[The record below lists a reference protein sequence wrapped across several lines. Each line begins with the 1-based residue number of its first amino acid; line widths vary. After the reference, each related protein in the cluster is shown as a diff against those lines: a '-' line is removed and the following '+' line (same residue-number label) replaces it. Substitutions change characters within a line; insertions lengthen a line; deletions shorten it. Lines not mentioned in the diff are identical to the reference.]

1 MTSDAQRAAG
11 YLLPN
16 PLTGYPTIC
25 VSFLIPDALEYR
37 GAVRGQLKALGDWWM
52 WEKSYEPGDRRA
64 AQAARIFEQLIAETL
79 GFGNDCFPDTSGCW
93 EYGNT
98 SYIIEYFPNHP
109 HDQNTPV
116 GYLFPPW
123 YIAPPINLIGAPN
136 GAAVTD
142 IARFPYVPGQP
153 AESLPRFRVHFT
165 GTGVIELHLVR
176 INFGGNAIIQ
186 VDNDLLQVEVVGLN
200 QDNVA
205 IPPETEDV
213 IIIERTFTTPGA
225 HHIDVT
231 IVPVLQNDI
240 PPVYFG
246 GGLMKI
252 VTCGFDNMAESIE
265 WRTIALDAQ
274 CDQLQWK
281 YTTEDDTAWRNV
293 GSPICDGS
301 PGVPGDDGREIE
313 LSAIAIDDLCKQV
326 RWRYVGE
333 SSWTNLA
340 VICDGAQGEQGLPGE
355 CPECPPT
362 GTVPS
367 EETDPDTSE
376 NNCAGAFGV
385 ANIVRETFFY
395 NLDQLEVIGMG
406 FDAAINLIT
415 LNLKETLDALPI
427 IGLLTASLQ
436 TIVTLGIPAVRL
448 QVSGPEFIDDITCM
462 LYCAVEEEGAF
473 NQTSFDA
480 WIAEMSGAGVQPQ
493 FIDLAQNHIGY
504 AALSRKYAIYSLNA
518 DARCGPL
525 CNCVVCSEEEMYH
538 NFVQNPVTDNFG
550 WSLVAAGIPAD
561 WSCGDATFN
570 AENTWSGSR
579 TTSGWTV
586 GTAPFSMGIQRNFG
600 AGFVLCKAHVVIGN
614 STGKTNTRISVLWVK
629 RKSDGIWQS
638 LVCQRRSIGNNNGPS
653 LSWEGDPIE
662 ITDMLVAC
670 GVGGGTMTISR
681 VELNYTP

>member
-1 MTSDAQRAAG
+1 MASKAQKKSG
-11 YLLPN
+11 YLLPS
-16 PLTGYPTIC
+16 PTIGYPPIC
-25 VSFLIPDALEYR
+25 VSFQIPDAPEYR
-37 GAVRGQLKALGDWWM
+37 AAVRGHLALLGKWWT
-52 WEKSYEPGDRRA
+52 WERSGEDTDRRA
-64 AQAARIFEQLIAETL
+64 TQVALIFRHLLNDTL
-79 GFGNDCFPDTSGCW
+79 QFNEECFPEVSGCT

-123 YIAPPINLIGAPN
+123 YIAPVINLIGAPH

-142 IARFPYVPGQP
+142 ITRFPYVPGQP
-153 AESLPRFRVHFT
+153 AESLPRFRVHFI
-165 GTGVIELHLVR
+165 GAGVIELHLVR

-186 VDNDLLQVEVVGLN
+186 VDNDLLQTEVIGLN

-213 IIIERTFTTPGA
+213 IIIERTITTPGA

-252 VTCGFDNMAESIE
+252 VTCGFDDMAESIE
-265 WRTIALDAQ
+265 WRHVALNEQ

-281 YTTEDDTAWRNV
+281 YTTEDETAWRSV
-293 GSPICDGS
+293 GTPICDGA
-301 PGVPGDDGREIE
+301 DG
-313 LSAIAIDDLCKQV
+313 Q
-326 RWRYVGE
+326 
-333 SSWTNLA
+333 
-340 VICDGAQGEQGLPGE
+340 DGADGAPGPQGPQGEQGPPGEPGE
-355 CPECPPT
+355 CPECDPAEVTEPET
-362 GTVPS
+362 G
-367 EETDPDTSE
+367 E
-376 NNCAGAFGV
+376 NNCAGVFGL
-385 ANIVRETFFY
+385 IETLLGILNY
-395 NLDQLEVIGMG
+395 NLDQLEYFVEVTY
-406 FDAAINLIT
+406 DLINLVS
-415 LNLKETLDALPI
+415 LNFVETIGSLPLIGTISAALNF
-427 IGLLTASLQ
+427 AK
-436 TIVTLGIPAVRL
+436 TLGVGSVR
-448 QVSGPEFIDDITCM
+448 SDINNPDFKENIVCW
-462 LYCAVEEEGAF
+462 LYCEVEAEGAF

-480 WIAEMSGAGVQPQ
+480 WIAKINTEYPSLTHGAKV
-493 FIDLAQNHIGY
+493 FVDLASNVIEFDKI
-504 AALSRKYAIYSLNA
+504 SRRYAIEALNT

-525 CNCVVCSEEEMYH
+525 CDCVVCSEEEMYH

-561 WSCGDATFN
+561 WSCSDATFN
-570 AENTWSGSR
+570 AENTWSGTR

-586 GTAPFSMGIQRNFG
+586 GTAPFSMGITRNFG
-600 AGFVLCKAHVVIGN
+600 VDGFTLCKAHVVIGN